1 MLRREFI
8 TLIGGAAIVPLLPP
22 SVGQAQQPGQMRHI
36 AVLFAYG
43 EDDPEA
49 DARIKIFE
57 QALQDLGW
65 AKDKNVQIVYRFGAA
80 VAERLKDHAL
90 ELVRQN
96 PDVLVAQTGA
106 ALAPLRRATKTIP
119 IVAATVGDLVDSGYV
134 QSLARPGGNIT
145 GFPAFDL
152 DMGGKWVELL
162 HEIAPATRRI
172 LVLENINTQ
181 RASFLPKIE
190 IAAKQFDISIAMPAL
205 SSEPE
210 IGPAID
216 HFARE
221 PGGGLIVLPTPF
233 TSTHRHPIISAAAR
247 NRLPAIYP
255 FRFFAEDGGLI
266 VYGSDGRDIFRRAAS
281 YVDRILRGE
290 KPENLPIQQPTK
302 FEMIVNLKT
311 ARSLGLSVPPTL
323 ITTADEVIE

>member
-1 MLRREFI
+1 
-8 TLIGGAAIVPLLPP
+8 
-22 SVGQAQQPGQMRHI
+22 
-36 AVLFAYG
+36 
-43 EDDPEA
+43 
-49 DARIKIFE
+49 
-57 QALQDLGW
+57 
-65 AKDKNVQIVYRFGAA
+65 
-80 VAERLKDHAL
+80 
-90 ELVRQN
+90 
-96 PDVLVAQTGA
+96 
-106 ALAPLRRATKTIP
+106 
-119 IVAATVGDLVDSGYV
+119 VAATVGDLVDSGYV

-205 SSEPE
+205 SGEPE

-216 HFARE
+216 HFARD

-311 ARSLGLSVPPTL
+311 ARSLGLSVPPVL